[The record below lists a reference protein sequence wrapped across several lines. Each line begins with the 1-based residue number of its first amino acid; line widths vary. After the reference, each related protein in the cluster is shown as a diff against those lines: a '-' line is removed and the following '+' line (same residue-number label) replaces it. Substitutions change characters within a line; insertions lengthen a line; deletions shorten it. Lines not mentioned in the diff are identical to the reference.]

1 MSPNRPRWIWTA
13 ALVLS
18 LSSLAF
24 TQGSSPNPQDAA
36 ALRAIVDR
44 YFAAY
49 ASGDIEAYSALWS
62 ANGLER
68 TGRRQGMEA
77 IFAAGSYSFSP
88 IRISRLEAGGNQG
101 RLWATTTRTLVR
113 GSGNFV
119 TKIGLS
125 LGFIREDG
133 VWKIAREG
141 PAVTELAAL
150 LINARSDAEREDLLG
165 VDRELLSQD
174 LLMLLKRST
183 DRHFAAADYARALE
197 SARIVLR
204 VAEVMGSVPDQATAW
219 RDIGNLQFN
228 RREMAAALEAY
239 RKALA
244 FNAGLDR
251 KTDLINIWMGIG
263 LAENGRSNIDPAIA
277 AFEKALSLSEEIGD
291 KEGVASALAQIANL
305 YRESGRYEL
314 AATTYRRAIPLR
326 EAAKDRNGLARL
338 LTLLAE
344 VEYDQGESE
353 AAIAAYVRAIPLLD
367 DRLAVSTLHN
377 LANLYYLQGRYDLA
391 FANYDLEREAAV
403 RSRNQKG
410 EAAALVGLGLVKTL
424 YGDYVEALDSYQKN
438 LALVEQL
445 ADAEELPFAEQRVG
459 GAYYALNNYEQALAH
474 YQRELNLR
482 EAAGDKAEIAWALL
496 DVGKALLGKG
506 DHAAALEHA
515 TRSRGLFEEL
525 KDQIGIGTVWLHV
538 AGIHL
543 KRGEYQEARTAAE
556 QSATIARAANDT
568 LVYWQA
574 RHRVG
579 KALFKLKQYPAARP
593 AFTDAIATI
602 EAQRMS
608 AGDGRPQRALESGI
622 APYLAMVDLAV
633 EMNQSGEAFSHGE
646 RAKLRA
652 LRWMIESG
660 RVRITKTMAAPEI
673 AREQE
678 LGRQVATLYT
688 QFSRAREK
696 KEPPARLSELQ
707 TQIRKARTVV
717 TEFETQL
724 FLRRPQLK
732 VYRGAGAAAT
742 PDQAAPF
749 IVAPRTAILEF
760 IETEEQIFLF
770 VLTRGNGKSAAPRM
784 QGYALGVTRQEIAEP
799 ILALRQKVAAHSE
812 GWEGP
817 AEQLYDLLLKPAEEL
832 LRNQTQLTILPDGLL
847 WNIPFALLRPAEGE
861 MLIESHA
868 LAFAPSLSS
877 LRLARA
883 RRPATGTSVPLLA
896 FGHPMLNPTT
906 IERLRLTRRV
916 ERLTTPPETAREVAG
931 LGSLYPT
938 GRIYT
943 GADAR
948 VDRLRSEAG
957 AARLIHLAAPA
968 TINEASPFY
977 SHLALAAVPDDTQG
991 NGIVEAREFFDWEL
1005 RAELL
1010 TLSAAEIAP
1019 RSLGTGK
1026 GLIGMDWALAIA
1038 GCPTLLISQW
1048 PIEGTAASDLQLGFY
1063 TQLQKGGGK
1072 AKAWQK
1078 AVGEL
1083 LKTTEY
1089 RHPFYWAGTVI
1100 IGEGF

>member
-1 MSPNRPRWIWTA
+1 MSPNRPCWIWTA

-18 LSSLAF
+18 FSSLAF

-77 IFAAGSYSFSP
+77 IFAAGNYSFSP

-125 LGFIREDG
+125 LSFIREDG
-133 VWKIAREG
+133 VWKIMREG

-150 LINARSDAEREDLLG
+150 LLNARSDSEREGLFG
-165 VDRELLSQD
+165 IDRELLSQD
-174 LLMLLKRST
+174 LIMLLKRST

-204 VAEVMGSVPDQATAW
+204 VAEVLGSVPDQATAW

-244 FNAGLDR
+244 FNEGLDR

-263 LAENGRSNIDPAIA
+263 LAENGRSNIEPAIA

-305 YRESGRYEL
+305 HRESGRYGL
-314 AATTYRRAIPLR
+314 AATIYRRAIPLR
-326 EAAKDRNGLARL
+326 EATKDRNGLARL

-391 FANYDLEREAAV
+391 YANYDREREAAV

-410 EAAALVGLGLVKTL
+410 EAAALVGLGLVQTL
-424 YGDYVEALDSYQKN
+424 YGNYVAALDAYQKN

-445 ADAEELPFAEQRVG
+445 ADAEELPISEQRVG
-459 GAYYALNNYEQALAH
+459 GAYYALNDYEQALAH
-474 YQRELNLR
+474 YQRELKLR
-482 EAAGDKAEIAWALL
+482 EASGDKAEIAWALL

-506 DHAAALEHA
+506 DHAAALEHDA
-515 TRSRGLFEEL
+515 RSKELFEEL
-525 KDQIGIGTVWLHV
+525 KDQIGIGTAWLHI
-538 AGIHL
+538 AGAHL
-543 KRGEYQEARTAAE
+543 KREDYQEARTAAE
-556 QSATIARAANDT
+556 QSAAVARAANDY

-602 EAQRMS
+602 EAQRSS

-633 EMNQSGEAFSHGE
+633 EMNQSGEAFSYGE
-646 RAKLRA
+646 RAKMRA
-652 LRWMIESG
+652 LRWVIENG
-660 RVRITKTMAAPEI
+660 RVRITKSMTAPEI

-707 TQIRKARTVV
+707 AQIRKARTVAS
-717 TEFETQL
+717 EFETQL

-732 VYRGAGAAAT
+732 IYRAAGAAAT

-749 IVAPRTAILEF
+749 IAAPRTAILEF
-760 IETEEQIFLF
+760 IETEEQIYLF
-770 VLTRGNGKSAAPRM
+770 VMTRGTGKSAAPRL
-784 QGYALGVTRQEIAEP
+784 QGYALGVARKDVAASIV
-799 ILALRQKVAAHSE
+799 ALRQMVSEKGE
-812 GWEGP
+812 GWEEP
-817 AEQLYDLLLKPAEEL
+817 AHQLYDLLLKPAEEQL
-832 LRNQTQLTILPDGLL
+832 KNQTQLMILPDGLL
-847 WNIPFALLRPAEGE
+847 WNIPFAILGPADGQ

-868 LAFAPSLSS
+868 LAFAPTLTS
-877 LRLARA
+877 LRLGRVRRSANRA
-883 RRPATGTSVPLLA
+883 SLPLLA
-896 FGHPMLNPTT
+896 FGKPILSPMT
-906 IERLRLTRRV
+906 IERAMLARQTQTWV
-916 ERLTTPPETAREVAG
+916 QEPETPRELAV
-931 LGSLYPT
+931 LGTLYPAS
-938 GRIYT
+938 RIYT
-943 GADAR
+943 GAEAR
-948 VDRLRSEAG
+948 ADRLRSESG
-957 AARLIHLAAPA
+957 AARLIHFAAPA

-991 NGIVEAREFFDWEL
+991 NGIVEVREFFDWEL
-1005 RAELL
+1005 HAELF
-1010 TLSAAEIAP
+1010 SFSIAEVAP
-1019 RSLGTGK
+1019 RTVGTGK
-1026 GLIGMDWALAIA
+1026 GMTGTNWALAIA
-1038 GCPTLLISQW
+1038 GCPTALIGQW
-1048 PIEGTAASDLQLGFY
+1048 PIDVIAASELQLAFY

-1089 RHPFYWAGTVI
+1089 RHPFYWAGTMML
-1100 IGEGF
+1100 GDGF